1 MLRSICLAFVAISVS
16 AADPAVLHVQVH
28 EDKYLTFSV
37 EDKYASPI
45 TKFQVAVDFPGTGLS
60 CGLTADVKRPE
71 DLHPAGTCGLP
82 LNEAAPVSTEWKA
95 RLVFVEFADGMRWT
109 HKP

>member
-1 MLRSICLAFVAISVS
+1 MWRSISLAFVAVSVS

-28 EDKYLTFSV
+28 DDKYLTFSV

-45 TKFQVAVDFPGTGLS
+45 TKFRVAVDFTGTGLS
-60 CGLTADVKRPE
+60 CGLTAEVKRPE
-71 DLHPAGTCGLP
+71 DLHPTGTCGLSVSG
-82 LNEAAPVSTEWKA
+82 EAEGSMEWKA